1 MCVYGNRAYDDTL
14 KELNDI
20 AVSCGFKVVAA
31 VAAVA
36 EHSICH
42 QYATGRPDGD
52 DAEKLRDFARQIAIK
67 MEEGTALTS
76 EIPGNRPYKK
86 AGGAPLVPKADG
98 KCNGCG
104 TCAKECPVRTID
116 ISDPKS
122 TDAKKCISCMR
133 CIKVCPQHARS
144 VNKLMV
150 AAAAMALKKEC
161 SVRKECELY
170 L

>member
-1 MCVYGNRAYDDTL
+1 M
-14 KELNDI
+14 E
-20 AVSCGFKVVAA
+20 
-31 VAAVA
+31 AVA

-52 DAEKLRDFARQIAIK
+52 DAEKLRDFACQIA
-67 MEEGTALTS
+67 
-76 EIPGNRPYKK
+76 
-86 AGGAPLVPKADG
+86 
-98 KCNGCG
+98 
-104 TCAKECPVRTID
+104 
-116 ISDPKS
+116 
-122 TDAKKCISCMR
+122 TDAKKFISCMR

-150 AAAAMALKKEC
+150 AAAAMALKKAC

>member
-67 MEEGTALTS
+67 MEEAQ
-76 EIPGNRPYKK
+76 P
-86 AGGAPLVPKADG
+86 
-98 KCNGCG
+98 
-104 TCAKECPVRTID
+104 
-116 ISDPKS
+116 
-122 TDAKKCISCMR
+122 
-133 CIKVCPQHARS
+133 
-144 VNKLMV
+144 
-150 AAAAMALKKEC
+150 
-161 SVRKECELY
+161 
-170 L
+170 